1 MSYILPVNCESL
13 FNPALQSQSRNTIV
27 SSLISLK
34 DDPSIIKT
42 LISDSWIKLLMEG
55 RCSSITLTP
64 LGERGK
70 VGVPY
75 LLRKLE
81 LTGTKTYILKTSSYT
96 PYSSIKKVTK
106 DSENNLCLAGDINID
121 LALDEFT
128 NELLIGYILR
138 NVFET
143 TGMKSLAVTYDY
155 GGAYENTGGIIM
167 EYADIGNLISVVKY
181 PQFMTDGL
189 VRVNILEGIIS
200 QVLTTI
206 HFLGQDSIVQFT
218 SGDLKMENILVF
230 NRPMRGTYFSLNV
243 SCPITCKIG
252 DFGKSSCII
261 RKTDGS
267 HMKIYNRSL
276 LADAYMLVASFHP
289 KIYTTSEGENYY
301 IVDDTTTA
309 QTYVWM
315 RHSGIGYYRSFDYY
329 TFMVS
334 LLSMREY
341 YLPFFTS
348 RELIEKF
355 WSPMWMEAGDGELCK
370 EAIREK
376 IIKNERIGTT
386 EAIELLKNKK
396 LKCGLIE
403 NIVQVKSS

>member
-1 MSYILPVNCESL
+1 MSYIPPVNCESL
-13 FNPALQSQSRNTIV
+13 FNPALQSQSRNTVV

-106 DSENNLCLAGDINID
+106 DSENNLCLTGGINID

-167 EYADIGNLISVVKY
+167 EYADIGNLISVIKY
-181 PQFMTDGL
+181 PQFITDGL

-200 QVLTTI
+200 QVLTFI
-206 HFLGQDSIVQFT
+206 HFLGQDSIIQFT

-230 NRPMRGTYFSLNV
+230 NRPT
-243 SCPITCKIG
+243 
-252 DFGKSSCII
+252 
-261 RKTDGS
+261 
-267 HMKIYNRSL
+267 
-276 LADAYMLVASFHP
+276 
-289 KIYTTSEGENYY
+289 
-301 IVDDTTTA
+301 
-309 QTYVWM
+309 
-315 RHSGIGYYRSFDYY
+315 
-329 TFMVS
+329 
-334 LLSMREY
+334 
-341 YLPFFTS
+341 
-348 RELIEKF
+348 
-355 WSPMWMEAGDGELCK
+355 
-370 EAIREK
+370 
-376 IIKNERIGTT
+376 
-386 EAIELLKNKK
+386 
-396 LKCGLIE
+396 
-403 NIVQVKSS
+403 